1 MSQRK
6 SKKITHLDIRQKH
19 PRAVL
24 SSTNRDYADIA
35 NSLYDILKSTDLG
48 DGLLEDELKS
58 MAIKVTLYFE
68 DIVSEIG
75 LWASFVAKHKEL
87 YGKPLP
93 FYAVGTEYDTDH
105 IHVEDIQLLLW
116 DALLADEYSETM
128 PNPENYGIEDAARW
142 IFTFLDGIFDDIPI
156 NGALYEYIHEA
167 PFASNFYDVRLVLN
181 WYFFDCYLTS
191 GRFMS
196 SVLDE
201 AINRQMELSHGLPS
215 VAQTAAMADV
225 AFNHRIGPLA
235 LKPQEWLAALL
246 RVHGQEDKASAVGSI
261 ISKELE
267 PYTLVSFDD
276 KVVSL
281 RDVDGNLMT
290 LRRTKYLNADDR
302 VLKGKDTC
310 GCIGTFAF
318 YNGEWFLNG
327 MCLWGYIHEF
337 SAEFKRERELAKKQ
351 NFNALRDALVGNF
364 KPLYFFN
371 DADSLRKFVTKETHL
386 PLTERQQLP
395 KDVKNLIMFIP
406 GSVQSND
413 DLKTGGI
420 GKRRDFC
427 IIFDIAEYVKSPD
440 NPMYNREKA
449 KNYFL
454 IADIENVPG
463 EFVRY
468 AISHNL
474 FPDFAINSAKG
485 YRHARCLT
493 QDNLDFLARTLR
505 RQDD

>member
-1 MSQRK
+1 MPYRK
-6 SKKITHLDIRQKH
+6 SKKITQLDIRQRH
-19 PRAVL
+19 PKAVL
-24 SSTNRDYADIA
+24 SSTNKIYAGIA
-35 NSLYDILKSTDLG
+35 NSLYDILIDSELG
-48 DGLLEDELKS
+48 AGFFEYELKR
-58 MAIKVTLYFE
+58 MVLKVTLYFE

-93 FYAVGTEYDTDH
+93 FYEVGTEYDTDH
-105 IHVEDIQLLLW
+105 IHIEDIQFLLW

-128 PNPENYGIEDAARW
+128 PNPENYGIEDAARKM
-142 IFTFLDGIFDDIPI
+142 FTYLDGIFEDTQI
-156 NGALYEYIHEA
+156 NVTLYEYFHNA

-191 GRFMS
+191 GRYMD
-196 SVLDE
+196 SVLKE
-201 AINRQMELSHGLPS
+201 ALDRQMKLCKGLSS
-215 VAQTAAMADV
+215 VAQTAALADV

-246 RVHGQEDKASAVGSI
+246 RVHRQEDKAAAVDSI
-261 ISKELE
+261 VNRELE
-267 PYTLVSFDD
+267 PYSLESFDD
-276 KVVSL
+276 NVVTL

-290 LRRTKYLNADDR
+290 LRRTKYLNADDS
-302 VLKGKDTC
+302 VLKGKDIN
-310 GCIGTFAF
+310 GCIGTFAL

-327 MCLWGYIHEF
+327 LCVWGDIDEF
-337 SAEFKRERELAKKQ
+337 AAGFKRERELAKKDL
-351 NFNALRDALVGNF
+351 NVLRDTLADKF
-364 KPLYFFN
+364 KPLFFFK
-371 DADSLRKFVTKETHL
+371 DADSFRKFVTKEIHL
-386 PLTERQQLP
+386 PLTEKQQIP
-395 KDVKNLIMFIP
+395 KDVNNLIMFIP
-406 GSVQSND
+406 DSVQSND
-413 DLKTGGI
+413 DKTCDI

-427 IIFDIAEYVKSPD
+427 IIFDIAEYVKSPN

-463 EFVRY
+463 EFVRF

-485 YRHARCLT
+485 YRYARKLT
-493 QDNLDFLARTLR
+493 QGNLDFLARTLR
-505 RQDD
+505 RQDY

>member
-35 NSLYDILKSTDLG
+35 NSLYDILEATDLG

-128 PNPENYGIEDAARW
+128 PNPENYGIEDAAHW
-142 IFTFLDGIFDDIPI
+142 IFTYLDGIFDDTPI
-156 NGALYEYIHEA
+156 NMALYNYFHEA
-167 PFASNFYDVRLVLN
+167 PFASNFYEVRLVQD
-181 WYFFDCYLTS
+181 WYFFDCYLTA

-196 SVLDE
+196 SVLDD
-201 AINRQMELSHGLPS
+201 AIDKQMELSQGRSS
-215 VAQTAAMADV
+215 VAQTAALAEV

-246 RVHGQEDKASAVGSI
+246 HVHGQEDKAAAIGSI
-261 ISKELE
+261 TNKEME
-267 PYTLVSFDD
+267 PYFLESYDD
-276 KVVSL
+276 KFVSL
-281 RDVDGNLMT
+281 RDVDGNLMM
-290 LRRTKYLNADDR
+290 LHRTKYLNADDS
-302 VLKGKDTC
+302 VLKGKDIG

-327 MCLWGYIHEF
+327 LCIWGDIDRF
-337 SAEFKRERELAKKQ
+337 AASFKRERELAKKQ
-351 NFNALRDALVGNF
+351 NLNVLPDTLVGNF
-364 KPLYFFN
+364 KQLFFFK
-371 DADSLRKFVTKETHL
+371 DKDSFCDFVTKEFHL
-386 PLTERQQLP
+386 PLAEKQQIP
-395 KDVKNLIMFIP
+395 NDVKNIIMFIP
-406 GSVQSND
+406 DSVKSD
-413 DLKTGGI
+413 DGKTEAI
-420 GKRRDFC
+420 GKRRGFC
-427 IIFDIAEYVKSPD
+427 VIFDIAEYVKSPD

-449 KNYFL
+449 KKYFL
-454 IADIENVPG
+454 IADIEKVPG

-485 YRHARCLT
+485 YRHARKLT

-505 RQDD
+505 RQDY